1 MPALLVRFLARTT
14 CHLFYRVDRVGGPL
28 PAGAVLLLPNHSNAL
43 LDPAV
48 VWATAG
54 RDVRFLAKSTLFRG
68 PLAPLVAGAGA
79 IPVYRR
85 IDLGT
90 EVSRNTETFAAV
102 DAALASGDVVCVFP
116 EGISHST
123 GRLEPLRTG
132 AARMALSAERAGTR
146 VSLVPVGLNFERKTA
161 FRSRGIVVYGPA
173 FSCADLTGEG
183 QGDPVRGLTDR
194 IALHM
199 RQLLVEADPAGDA
212 ALVERVDRL
221 YTAARLAPVGADERL
236 ARRRVIAAGIER
248 LRASDPQRYDDML
261 LRLRRYDERL
271 KRFGFRDRHL
281 DWNVS
286 PVQALRFALRELA
299 VALVLLPL
307 SLAAVVVFA
316 VPYRLT
322 ALVARRTTDEPDV
335 TATAKVIGG
344 ALIYTAWLASLGAA
358 AWWLAGPRIAL
369 FLLTALVALAVAGLF
384 AIERETAVA
393 DAVRAWVLLRRTG
406 GDTRERLRRR
416 RSELADLLDDVGR
429 WVAPSTEER
438 GE

>member
-1 MPALLVRFLARTT
+1 
-14 CHLFYRVDRVGGPL
+14 
-28 PAGAVLLLPNHSNAL
+28 
-43 LDPAV
+43 
-48 VWATAG
+48 
-54 RDVRFLAKSTLFRG
+54 
-68 PLAPLVAGAGA
+68 
-79 IPVYRR
+79 
-85 IDLGT
+85 
-90 EVSRNTETFAAV
+90 
-102 DAALASGDVVCVFP
+102 
-116 EGISHST
+116 
-123 GRLEPLRTG
+123 
-132 AARMALSAERAGTR
+132 
-146 VSLVPVGLNFERKTA
+146 
-161 FRSRGIVVYGPA
+161 
-173 FSCADLTGEG
+173 
-183 QGDPVRGLTDR
+183 
-194 IALHM
+194 M